1 MRSQLRFIMHPDDE
15 RDFVAHILSDDRV
28 FLIDE
33 HSNDP
38 AGPPLLRSIEPVASG
53 LCSIVLRPAGGGA
66 NHTGAA
72 SGKIQFSRS
81 QIVGPLITEGRI
93 AIGTIAGSEEAAW
106 VERQYKTLSKF
117 IKARYTNSIL
127 RWYNPDLPSGP
138 ASPGVRQIPA
148 SRTLRSG
155 SGHRC
160 AAGLPKTRS
169 GASSNIGATAPW
181 RFWSRSPHVE
191 CVAQWS
197 IRTPRVRWPARSS
210 ADLTPREPDTYHFG
224 ADTNIGFAASPV
236 EPSTD
241 LENLLTK

>member
-38 AGPPLLRSIEPVASG
+38 AGPPLLRSIEPVAGS

-66 NHTGAA
+66 NDTSAA

-93 AIGTIAGSEEAAW
+93 AIGTTAGSEEAAW
-106 VERQYKTLSKF
+106 VERQYKALSKF

-127 RWYNPDLPSGP
+127 RWYNPNLPFGP
-138 ASPGVRQIPA
+138 GEPGRSANPGKPDPQVWVGPSVRGWLAENPERRIKQHWSYGALAFLEPQPA
-148 SRTLRSG
+148 G
-155 SGHRC
+155 
-160 AAGLPKTRS
+160 
-169 GASSNIGATAPW
+169 
-181 RFWSRSPHVE
+181 
-191 CVAQWS
+191 
-197 IRTPRVRWPARSS
+197 
-210 ADLTPREPDTYHFG
+210 
-224 ADTNIGFAASPV
+224 
-236 EPSTD
+236 
-241 LENLLTK
+241 